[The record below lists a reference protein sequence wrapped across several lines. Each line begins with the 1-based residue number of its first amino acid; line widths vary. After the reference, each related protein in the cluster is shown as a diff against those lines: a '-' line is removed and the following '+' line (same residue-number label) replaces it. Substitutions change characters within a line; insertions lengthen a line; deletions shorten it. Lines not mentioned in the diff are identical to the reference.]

1 LTSPGWV
8 KETPLIEPLPSMPSE
23 GETNR
28 VDLVLEGGGVKGIGL
43 VGALA
48 VLEERGFRPQSLA
61 GTSAGAIAAALTAAG
76 YSAAE
81 LLGILAELDFNSFKD
96 EGWEDRVPIVGTP
109 LSILKDEG
117 IYEGGRLLE
126 WMREL
131 LARRNIRTF
140 GDLVDEEFAGN
151 PRYRYKLQV
160 IASDITA
167 RRLLV
172 LPRDA
177 ERFGTVPDD
186 LEIAEA
192 VRMSMSIPIFFE
204 PWRWVSKPDGEEHLI
219 VDGGV
224 LSNFPVWLFDSDGE
238 PAWPT
243 FGLLLVEPEPR
254 RPVAVRLDATAGQSH
269 ADIFDFV
276 KGLVQTVLEAHDR
289 MYLEND
295 SYVRTIGVPTLGV
308 RTTEFDLSR
317 ERAEELYQSGR
328 DAAVKFLQTWNFE
341 DYKAAFREQEPPSR
355 RELIDLALSETTERN
370 PPAQG

>member
-1 LTSPGWV
+1 MHNHSDT
-8 KETPLIEPLPSMPSE
+8 KK
-23 GETNR
+23 

-48 VLEERGFRPQSLA
+48 VLEERGFRPQNLA
-61 GTSAGAIAAALTAAG
+61 GTSAGAIAAALTAVG

-81 LLGILAELDFNSFKD
+81 LREILGGLDFNSFKD
-96 EGWEDRVPIVGTP
+96 EGWEDRVPIVGVP

-117 IYEGGRLLE
+117 IFEGRRLLE
-126 WMREL
+126 WLREL
-131 LARRNIRTF
+131 LAQRGVSTF
-140 GDLVDEEFAGN
+140 GDLVDEHSAQE
-151 PRYRYKLQV
+151 PRYRYRLQV

-177 ERFGTVPDD
+177 TRFGIDPDE
-186 LEIAEA
+186 LGVAEA

-204 PWRWVSKPDGEEHLI
+204 PWRWVTKQDEKRPGNGEEHLI

-238 PAWPT
+238 PPWPT
-243 FGLLLVEPEPR
+243 FGLMLVEPEPR
-254 RPVAVRLDATAGQSH
+254 KPVSVRLDASGGGSH
-269 ADIFDFV
+269 PNIFDFV
-276 KGLVQTVLEAHDR
+276 KALVQTMLEAHDR

-317 ERAEELYQSGR
+317 RRAEQLYQSGR
-328 DAAVKFLQTWNFE
+328 SAAEKFLQTWNFDE
-341 DYKAAFREQEPPSR
+341 YKLAFRDQESPSR
-355 RELIDLALSETTERN
+355 RELIDLAQSEA
-370 PPAQG
+370 PG

>member
-1 LTSPGWV
+1 
-8 KETPLIEPLPSMPSE
+8 MPTE
-23 GETNR
+23 DDTNK

-61 GTSAGAIAAALTAAG
+61 GTSAGAIAAALIAAG

-81 LLGILAELDFNSFKD
+81 LHAVLGELDFDIFKD

-109 LSILKDEG
+109 LSVLMDEG
-117 IYEGGRLLE
+117 IYEGRRLLE

-131 LARRNIRTF
+131 LAKRGIRSF
-140 GDLVDEEFAGN
+140 GDLVDEEFADQ
-151 PRYRYKLQV
+151 PRYRYRLQV

-177 ERFGTVPDD
+177 ERFGIDPDD
-186 LEIAEA
+186 LEVAEA

-204 PWRWVSKPDGEEHLI
+204 PWRWLSRSDGEEHLI

-224 LSNFPVWLFDSDGE
+224 LSNFPVWLFDSEGE
-238 PAWPT
+238 PPWPT
-243 FGLLLVEPEPR
+243 FGLMLVEPEPR
-254 RPVAVRLDATAGQSH
+254 KPVAVRLDSPAGRSH
-269 ADIFDFV
+269 ANVFDFV
-276 KGLVQTVLEAHDR
+276 KALVQTMLEAHDR

-317 ERAEELYQSGR
+317 ERAEQLYQSGR
-328 DAAVKFLQTWNFE
+328 DAAEKFLQSWDFAE
-341 DYKAAFREQEPPSR
+341 YKSAFRKQEPPSR
-355 RELIDLALSETTERN
+355 GDLIDLAESEGADQN
-370 PPAQG
+370 P

>member
-1 LTSPGWV
+1 MSN
-8 KETPLIEPLPSMPSE
+8 PSD
-23 GETNR
+23 TNK

-81 LLGILAELDFNSFKD
+81 LRAILGELDFNSFKD
-96 EGWEDRVPIVGTP
+96 EGWEDRVPIVGVP
-109 LSILKDEG
+109 LSVLKDEG
-117 IYEGGRLLE
+117 IFEGRRLLE

-131 LARRNIRTF
+131 LAQRGVWTF
-140 GDLVDEEFAGN
+140 RDLVDGEFADD
-151 PRYRYKLQV
+151 PRYRYRLQV

-167 RRLLV
+167 RSLLV

-177 ERFGTVPDD
+177 TRFGIDPDD
-186 LEIAEA
+186 LGVAEA
-192 VRMSMSIPIFFE
+192 VRMSMSIPVFFE
-204 PWRWVSKPDGEEHLI
+204 PWRWASQRNEEERKDAEEHLI

-243 FGLLLVEPEPR
+243 FGLMLVEPEPR
-254 RPVAVRLDATAGQSH
+254 KPVAVRLDSPAGRSR

-276 KGLVQTVLEAHDR
+276 KALVQTMLEAHDR

-295 SYVRTIGVPTLGV
+295 SYVRTIGVPTL

-317 ERAEELYQSGR
+317 ERAEQLYRSGR
-328 DAAVKFLQTWNFE
+328 EAAERFLQTWNFE
-341 DYKAAFREQEPPSR
+341 EYKAAFREQEPPSR
-355 RELIDLALSETTERN
+355 REMIDLAQSEAT
-370 PPAQG
+370 G